1 MAAPC
6 VQDTCSITSA
16 IDAVTRQLQ
25 LDARLDP
32 QGGLQCTEGVG
43 LGVAIYEDPGTAGAL
58 ADACL
63 NGLRRTGGG
72 ELIATPKRAQIGT
85 GSGTVQGV
93 ALTGAESA
101 TSFTLNTT
109 NPYDC
114 AVLGLLVGR
123 FEMTYRIDDDGPFN
137 ADMRCRLLRDGGAV
151 AATYMDIG
159 GDLTGL
165 AGGANSVKRRYDYF
179 AEIVTIGAGASYTWT
194 STANHEGA
202 NEDLN
207 ITTSGT
213 EGSTDLGFRAV
224 LDVIHLPFNSEAL

>member
-32 QGGLQCTEGVG
+32 QGGLKCTEDLG

-72 ELIATPKRAQIGT
+72 ELLATPKRAVVASA
-85 GSGTVQGV
+85 SGTVQDV
-93 ALTGAESA
+93 AESGAESA

-114 AVLGLLVGR
+114 TVLGLIRGR
-123 FEMTYRIDDDGPFN
+123 FEMTYRVDAAGPFN
-137 ADMRCRLLRDGGAV
+137 ADMRCRILRDGGGSAAV
-151 AATYMDIG
+151 YMDIG

-165 AGGANSVKRRYDYF
+165 GGGANSVKRRWQYF
-179 AEIVTIGAGASYTWT
+179 NEIVTIGGGATATWT
-194 STANHEGA
+194 ATANHEGS

-207 ITTSGT
+207 ITTFGSEGGT
-213 EGSTDLGFRAV
+213 ELGFRAI
-224 LDVIHLPFNSEAL
+224 LDVIHLPFASEAA